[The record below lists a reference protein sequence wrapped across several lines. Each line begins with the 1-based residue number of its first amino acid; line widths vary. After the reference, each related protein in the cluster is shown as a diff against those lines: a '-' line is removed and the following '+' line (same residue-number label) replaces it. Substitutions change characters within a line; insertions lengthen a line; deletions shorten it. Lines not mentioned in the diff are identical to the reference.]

1 MLGEIASSKYYSAA
15 HQDSEYNIN
24 ESTICIK

>member
-1 MLGEIASSKYYSAA
+1 MLGETASIKYYSAA
-15 HQDSEYNIN
+15 HHDGECNIN